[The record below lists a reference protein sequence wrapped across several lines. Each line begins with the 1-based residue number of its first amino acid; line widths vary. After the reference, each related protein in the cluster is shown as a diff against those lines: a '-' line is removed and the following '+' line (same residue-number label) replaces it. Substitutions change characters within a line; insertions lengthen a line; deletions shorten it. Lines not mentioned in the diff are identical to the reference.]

1 MEIPLRAKPTHY
13 MNIYDGTNKT
23 KPKEITLH
31 LYQGWHFLVRALAG
45 SDKSASGTSGTC
57 HHSRK
62 GTAIRVAG
70 TEDHLT
76 RPDSENMPEPP
87 EQVNRPNA
95 QPELKK

>member
-1 MEIPLRAKPTHY
+1 

-23 KPKEITLH
+23 KPKGLH
-31 LYQGWHFLVRALAG
+31 DASSRVNASGSGLTPG

-57 HHSRK
+57 HHSRR

-76 RPDSENMPEPP
+76 RPDSENTSEPT
-87 EQVNRPNA
+87 EQVNRPHD